1 MAARFNGIYII
12 AADTGNGNVKTVST
26 CTPTSVSRFDTKPIT
41 TTNVMQYNGSY
52 YVIGQG
58 HKEVISDKTQDE
70 DYYILTLF
78 CIAKELARDN
88 VTEASVIIAA
98 GLPIT
103 WFGNQAESYR
113 SYLKQN
119 SEVEF
124 SLNGTAYKVF
134 VRDAVILPQGYA
146 AIIENLGEMKGD
158 NMLADIGNG
167 TINILRIRNGVVIE
181 DSLHTEML
189 GVNEC
194 VKEILHSLKDKT
206 FTDVDES
213 VALDFIK
220 TGESS
225 ILEVYVDEMKRIISI
240 YCGKVMKLLTRN
252 GYNRNFMNLYICGG
266 GARVMK
272 KFCPAVAND
281 DKVFLMTN
289 ICATAKGYELMAE
302 KMLRDQ
308 YEKQ

>member
-1 MAARFNGIYII
+1 MYDRIKSSQGN
-12 AADTGNGNVKTVST
+12 TG
-26 CTPTSVSRFDTKPIT
+26 DEI
-41 TTNVMQYNGSY
+41 QYERSCKNER
-52 YVIGQG
+52 QG
-58 HKEVISDKTQDE
+58 ISDDAHGE
-70 DYYILTLF
+70 RF
-78 CIAKELARDN
+78 
-88 VTEASVIIAA
+88 A
-98 GLPIT
+98 GYGISQK
-103 WFGNQAESYR
+103 F
-113 SYLKQN
+113 
-119 SEVEF
+119 
-124 SLNGTAYKVF
+124 
-134 VRDAVILPQGYA
+134 
-146 AIIENLGEMKGD
+146 
-158 NMLADIGNG
+158 GNG
-167 TINILRIRNGVVIE
+167 TINILRIRNSMVIE

-206 FTDVDES
+206 FTNVDES

-225 ILEVYVDEMKRIISI
+225 ISEVFVDEMKRIISI

-252 GYNRNFMNLYICGG
+252 GYNRDFMNLYICGG